1 MERAQRAPAP
11 ASGPP
16 GERELLHLMDV
27 LGAVTPVGRG
37 EAGDLAP
44 SAHATAQPRA
54 PGLARLPHPRLTG
67 SGEVA
72 QRREGPRLFF
82 LWVEEKRN
90 MGSIVCF
97 KSQTCCRATNL
108 RGTPWGLHPAQDE
121 CSNTSSM
128 TSAGETL
135 SCGF

>member
-44 SAHATAQPRA
+44 SAHATRPAPRPPA
-54 PGLARLPHPRLTG
+54 WPASRTPASRGAERWPRGRKGHVCFSFGWKRRETWARLYAL
-67 SGEVA
+67 
-72 QRREGPRLFF
+72 
-82 LWVEEKRN
+82 
-90 MGSIVCF
+90 
-97 KSQTCCRATNL
+97 NL
-108 RGTPWGLHPAQDE
+108 RPAVGPQ
-121 CSNTSSM
+121 T
-128 TSAGETL
+128 
-135 SCGF
+135 